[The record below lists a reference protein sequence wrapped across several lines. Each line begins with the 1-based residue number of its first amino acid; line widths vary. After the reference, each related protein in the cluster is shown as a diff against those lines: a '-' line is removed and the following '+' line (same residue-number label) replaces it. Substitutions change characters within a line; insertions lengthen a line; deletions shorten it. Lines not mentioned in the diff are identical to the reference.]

1 MNPTNFRALSYFIFF
16 LYLPITN
23 LIEAMTKFFFSFVL
37 LTSLLTAQNN
47 KKHILLKNA
56 TAHIGNGQIL
66 ENSLISIKDGKIDL
80 VADARLIKI
89 DITKFDTTIDL
100 YGKHIYP
107 GLIAPNCILGLQE
120 AEAVRQTSDYAEVGE
135 YNPHIRS
142 LIAYNAESKILETV
156 KANGVLY
163 TQSTPRYGTVSG
175 TSSILATDGWNW
187 EDAVIKAD
195 DGIHINFPRT
205 IQKQGWWAEPLPSE
219 KNNKYTEQVN
229 ELSTFFENALA
240 YYNTPNISEKN
251 LRFEA
256 MKGVFN
262 GSKNLYIHADYVKDI
277 LGAINFAKK
286 FNIKKMVVVGG
297 KDCYKIT
304 KVLKENNIAVMLNR
318 LHDLPDL
325 PEAEIDL
332 LYKLPYLLQKDSV
345 LFCLQNQG
353 DMEAMNARNIA
364 FLAGTSAAYGLTKEQ
379 ALQSI
384 TLSSAKILGVDHL
397 IGSLETG
404 KLASM
409 VVSEGDILD
418 MKSNKIILAFINGR
432 SLNLN
437 NFQNDLNKKYSNKL
451 GIKE

>member
-1 MNPTNFRALSYFIFF
+1 
-16 LYLPITN
+16 
-23 LIEAMTKFFFSFVL
+23 MTKFFFSFVL